1 MRHRKGGRKLN
12 RNSSQRKALMKGLAI
27 SIIEHESVKT
37 TLPKAK
43 EIRRFLE
50 PLITLAKDN
59 TVPNQRNAYS
69 KLQSKEAVSKLFN
82 EIGPRFVD
90 RPGGYLRIIKRGLRQ
105 GDKAP
110 IAQVELVSNT
120 DLASEEEV
128 KESEN

>member
-1 MRHRKGGRKLN
+1 MRHRKSGRKLN

>member
-1 MRHRKGGRKLN
+1 
-12 RNSSQRKALMKGLAI
+12 MKGLAI